1 MIAFVE
7 HPEALAS
14 FSGNA
19 FACRIRATAAAYG
32 FAHPFARFWVQGRG
46 AALCL
51 LDDVMILDA
60 RAGADFDEL
69 AAFLPAA
76 GARTVLCSAEAAQ
89 ALPFPRRATGEIMA
103 LRSGLPLWRKRKSS
117 GTPAPGCYIPF
128 YVQAKRPA
136 FSRRRLSRFISTSPT
151 GRATGPPAPPP
162 FARGIPWPPVPS
174 VLQKRRNRRYCPR
187 WLCGRMSGAAGSG
200 RGLSSLWRQAC
211 RWIPSI
217 FSALRGKTKP
227 FIELLDL
234 LDTAILQSW
243 TSKKGT
249 TYERKTF

>member
-32 FAHPFARFWVQGRG
+32 FTHPFARFWVQGRE

-103 LRSGLPLWRKRKSS
+103 LRERAAPVEEAEILWDPSPRLLYPLLCASQTAS
-117 GTPAPGCYIPF
+117 F
-128 YVQAKRPA
+128 
-136 FSRRRLSRFISTSPT
+136 L
-151 GRATGPPAPPP
+151 PPP
-162 FARGIPWPPVPS
+162 FEPFYLDLSHRT
-174 VLQKRRNRRYCPR
+174 RH
-187 WLCGRMSGAAGSG
+187 GAARSAAIRAGDSLAACAICSAKTEESAVLSAVAVRPDVRR
-200 RGLSSLWRQAC
+200 RGLGARVVLALAASLPVDT
-211 RWIPSI
+211 IYI
-217 FSALRGKTKP
+217 FRASGENEAFYRTLGFT
-227 FIELLDL
+227 
-234 LDTAILQSW
+234 
-243 TSKKGT
+243 G
-249 TYERKTF
+249 

>member
-103 LRSGLPLWRKRKSS
+103 LRERAAPVEEAEILWDPSPRLLYPLLCASQTAS
-117 GTPAPGCYIPF
+117 F
-128 YVQAKRPA
+128 
-136 FSRRRLSRFISTSPT
+136 L
-151 GRATGPPAPPP
+151 PPP
-162 FARGIPWPPVPS
+162 FEH
-174 VLQKRRNRRYCPR
+174 
-187 WLCGRMSGAAGSG
+187 
-200 RGLSSLWRQAC
+200 LSHRLVC
-211 RWIPSI
+211 LVYI
-217 FSALRGKTKP
+217 FSTRSASFP
-227 FIELLDL
+227 FG
-234 LDTAILQSW
+234 SSPF
-243 TSKKGT
+243 SKNFLTIDRSLSMVCPFAVRRRDG
-249 TYERKTF
+249 

>member
-76 GARTVLCSAEAAQ
+76 GARTVLCSAEAAR
-89 ALPFPRRATGEIMA
+89 ALPFPRRATGEILA
-103 LRSGLPLWRKRKSS
+103 LRERAAPVEEAEILWDPSPRLLYPLLCASQTAS
-117 GTPAPGCYIPF
+117 F
-128 YVQAKRPA
+128 
-136 FSRRRLSRFISTSPT
+136 L
-151 GRATGPPAPPP
+151 PPP
-162 FARGIPWPPVPS
+162 FE
-174 VLQKRRNRRYCPR
+174 
-187 WLCGRMSGAAGSG
+187 
-200 RGLSSLWRQAC
+200 
-211 RWIPSI
+211 
-217 FSALRGKTKP
+217 P
-227 FIELLDL
+227 FYLDL
-234 LDTAILQSW
+234 SHRPRHAACS
-243 TSKKGT
+243 
-249 TYERKTF
+249 

>member
-32 FAHPFARFWVQGRG
+32 FTHPFARFWVQGRE

-103 LRSGLPLWRKRKSS
+103 LRERAAPCGGSGNPL
-117 GTPAPGCYIPF
+117 GP
-128 YVQAKRPA
+128 Q
-136 FSRRRLSRFISTSPT
+136 
-151 GRATGPPAPPP
+151 PPAVISP
-162 FARGIPWPPVPS
+162 FMCKPNGQLSP
-174 VLQKRRNRRYCPR
+174 
-187 WLCGRMSGAAGSG
+187 AAV
-200 RGLSSLWRQAC
+200 
-211 RWIPSI
+211 
-217 FSALRGKTKP
+217 
-227 FIELLDL
+227 
-234 LDTAILQSW
+234 
-243 TSKKGT
+243 
-249 TYERKTF
+249 

>member
-103 LRSGLPLWRKRKSS
+103 L
-117 GTPAPGCYIPF
+117 
-128 YVQAKRPA
+128 
-136 FSRRRLSRFISTSPT
+136 
-151 GRATGPPAPPP
+151 
-162 FARGIPWPPVPS
+162 
-174 VLQKRRNRRYCPR
+174 QKRAVPVEEAEILWDPSPR
-187 WLCGRMSGAAGSG
+187 
-200 RGLSSLWRQAC
+200 
-211 RWIPSI
+211 
-217 FSALRGKTKP
+217 
-227 FIELLDL
+227 LLYPL
-234 LDTAILQSW
+234 
-243 TSKKGT
+243 
-249 TYERKTF
+249 

>member
-32 FAHPFARFWVQGRG
+32 FTHPFARFWVQGRG

-89 ALPFPRRATGEIMA
+89 ALPFPAAPQGRSWRYE
-103 LRSGLPLWRKRKSS
+103 SGLPLWRKRKSS

-174 VLQKRRNRRYCPR
+174 ALQKRRKRRYCPR

-211 RWIPSI
+211 RWIPIYI
-217 FSALRGKTKP
+217 FRASGENEAFYRTLGFTGHNH
-227 FIELLDL
+227 FAELDV
-234 LDTAILQSW
+234 Q
-243 TSKKGT
+243 
-249 TYERKTF
+249 ERNNL

>member
-76 GARTVLCSAEAAQ
+76 LLLGLVLRKPLIRMNAFFEARLENTHL
-89 ALPFPRRATGEIMA
+89 M
-103 LRSGLPLWRKRKSS
+103 
-117 GTPAPGCYIPF
+117 
-128 YVQAKRPA
+128 
-136 FSRRRLSRFISTSPT
+136 
-151 GRATGPPAPPP
+151 
-162 FARGIPWPPVPS
+162 
-174 VLQKRRNRRYCPR
+174 
-187 WLCGRMSGAAGSG
+187 
-200 RGLSSLWRQAC
+200 
-211 RWIPSI
+211 
-217 FSALRGKTKP
+217 
-227 FIELLDL
+227 
-234 LDTAILQSW
+234 
-243 TSKKGT
+243 
-249 TYERKTF
+249 

>member
-76 GARTVLCSAEAAQ
+76 GARTVLCSAAVSYTHLDVYKRQ
-89 ALPFPRRATGEIMA
+89 QSPRSVT
-103 LRSGLPLWRKRKSS
+103 
-117 GTPAPGCYIPF
+117 
-128 YVQAKRPA
+128 
-136 FSRRRLSRFISTSPT
+136 
-151 GRATGPPAPPP
+151 
-162 FARGIPWPPVPS
+162 ARW
-174 VLQKRRNRRYCPR
+174 
-187 WLCGRMSGAAGSG
+187 
-200 RGLSSLWRQAC
+200 
-211 RWIPSI
+211 
-217 FSALRGKTKP
+217 
-227 FIELLDL
+227 
-234 LDTAILQSW
+234 
-243 TSKKGT
+243 
-249 TYERKTF
+249 